1 MEDVLLNVNK
11 TLTIAKAEEFHE
23 YRKWA
28 KELPALHFDKEWDV
42 KIIPPFAGAIIRF
55 WINHNGKHVS
65 VYFDGYSELGW
76 MYDEDEKPVPY
87 FEYYDGNDTYRYL
100 LDESD
105 KMMDDI
111 RNFLNN

>member
-1 MEDVLLNVNK
+1 M
-11 TLTIAKAEEFHE
+11 
-23 YRKWA
+23 
-28 KELPALHFDKEWDV
+28 

-76 MYDEDEKPVPY
+76 MCDENDKPIPY
-87 FEYYDGNDTYRYL
+87 FEYYDGNETYRYL

-111 RNFLNN
+111 RNFFNN